1 MKVRVLLWF
10 ICLSVSLAADTSVP
24 VPDAIV
30 DHYCAATKAQEVSIP
45 GASMEVEIK
54 GFLPKLKKYGNLHA
68 LRKIS
73 PLGLI
78 KYERI
83 FFEGDRT
90 VNKEVIQRYMN
101 AEIESQK
108 ERRNDIAVTP
118 QNYRFKY
125 KGLGHSDGRE
135 VYIFQVTPK
144 QKRESLFK
152 GEIWIDTE
160 TYLKVQESGYLV
172 KNPSFLIKKVA
183 FIRKYEIRDG
193 ISAPKQVLSVVDTR
207 LVGKAELT
215 IEFTNFEI
223 DSSRRLNAE
232 AGDQ

>member
-10 ICLSVSLAADTSVP
+10 ICVSVSLAADTSVP

-108 ERRNDIAVTP
+108 ERRVIAKLT
-118 QNYRFKY
+118 
-125 KGLGHSDGRE
+125 GSE
-135 VYIFQVTPK
+135 VNNGVPGGFNKLIV
-144 QKRESLFK
+144 ESTDQL
-152 GEIWIDTE
+152 WLTV
-160 TYLKVQESGYLV
+160 L
-172 KNPSFLIKKVA
+172 N
-183 FIRKYEIRDG
+183 RK
-193 ISAPKQVLSVVDTR
+193 SVV
-207 LVGKAELT
+207 
-215 IEFTNFEI
+215 
-223 DSSRRLNAE
+223 
-232 AGDQ
+232 